1 MHVTIQPKYH
11 TIKSEQKCTNVK
23 LKDKWLN
30 NTKIIHKNMIQKQ
43 FIIRLLI
50 ICMISFQKLIN
61 LTSICPHHQ
70 IVMPQRGNERRH
82 GIMETRSNQPLWRLL
97 TNKHGGVL
105 YRGVFETD
113 IHWQWIGMRSA
124 SKSFLHKTMCVQHFN
139 LESSDYYKMQIY
151 ACSRKQKT

>member
-1 MHVTIQPKYH
+1 
-11 TIKSEQKCTNVK
+11 
-23 LKDKWLN
+23 
-30 NTKIIHKNMIQKQ
+30 
-43 FIIRLLI
+43 
-50 ICMISFQKLIN
+50 MISFQKLIN
-61 LTSICPHHQ
+61 LTSICPHRQ

-151 ACSRKQKT
+151 ACSRKQKTWSWTKIYLILFSDLRFVWIIICDQSIVSHRIYG